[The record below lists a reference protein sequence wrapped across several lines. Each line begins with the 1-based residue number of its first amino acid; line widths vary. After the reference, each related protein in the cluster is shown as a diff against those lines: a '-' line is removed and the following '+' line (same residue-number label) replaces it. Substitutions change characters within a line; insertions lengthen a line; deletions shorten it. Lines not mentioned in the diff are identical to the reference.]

1 MAKTDGPRRPAQGAV
16 DRLLDRGFLDEL
28 MDRVDEGG
36 VQLTGEGG
44 FLPELVKRVLE
55 AGLQAEL
62 TGHLGY
68 EKHDPAGMGRATPG
82 TGPPTSGWAPRL
94 ATSTWPPLGTAT
106 EPLARSWCR
115 RANAGSAA

>member
-1 MAKTDGPRRPAQGAV
+1 MDSMAKSDGPKRPAQEAV

-55 AGLQAEL
+55 GFAGGA
-62 TGHLGY
+62 
-68 EKHDPAGMGRATPG
+68 DRS
-82 TGPPTSGWAPRL
+82 SGV
-94 ATSTWPPLGTAT
+94 
-106 EPLARSWCR
+106 
-115 RANAGSAA
+115 